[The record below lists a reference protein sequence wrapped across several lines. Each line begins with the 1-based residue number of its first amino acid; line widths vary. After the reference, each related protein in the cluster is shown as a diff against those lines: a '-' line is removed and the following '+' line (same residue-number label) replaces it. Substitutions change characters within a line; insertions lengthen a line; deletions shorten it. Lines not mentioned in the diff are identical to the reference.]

1 MAESAAEE
9 ANRTV
14 AGLTQEVNTRWS
26 AIEKLDTELT
36 VSWRQITIN
45 ERSRFQLW
53 SNNLGACHPLEVQE
67 SADHRLRAAP
77 DVHRRI
83 VQLLEE
89 LCEGLDDIRE
99 VQSGEREGG
108 EEEEKEEEEETDVS
122 TFSGDDETTNPRS
135 EISELWLMVGD
146 VITSLLK
153 LSVLVRQSSSRNK
166 LDRAS
171 RAVAKATASS
181 EIMTSDVEHVRYRFP
196 KLEANQWLLQRLG
209 EASTQRRRFLLYAQ
223 DHERQLASVAKES
236 TSGPTEASSRAA
248 TVLPAKFDI
257 SFLEDLD
264 GANAAS
270 TTLFSRG
277 WNVDDR
283 REVVPL
289 SFVCV
294 DGQPAIC
301 PYCRDT
307 VHFKT
312 GKAWR

>member
-1 MAESAAEE
+1 MAESATEE
-9 ANRTV
+9 ADHTV
-14 AGLTQEVNTRWS
+14 AGLTQEVDTRWS
-26 AIEKLDTELT
+26 AIEKLNTELT

-53 SNNLGACHPLEVQE
+53 SNNLGACHPLDDQN

-99 VQSGEREGG
+99 IQSGEREGG
-108 EEEEKEEEEETDVS
+108 EEEEEEETDVA
-122 TFSGDDETTNPRS
+122 TFPGGDETTKPRS
-135 EISELWLMVGD
+135 EISELWLVVGD
-146 VITSLLK
+146 IITSLLK

-166 LDRAS
+166 LDRAA

-181 EIMTSDVEHVRYRFP
+181 EIMTSDVEYVRHKFP

-209 EASTQRRRFLLYAQ
+209 EASMQRRRFLLYAQ
-223 DHERQLASVAKES
+223 EHERRLASVENES
-236 TSGPTEASSRAA
+236 ASGPTEASSRAA
-248 TVLPAKFDI
+248 TVLPAKFDV
-257 SFLEDLD
+257 SSLEDLD

-270 TTLFSRG
+270 TTLFGRG
-277 WNVDDR
+277 LNDGDR
-283 REVVPL
+283 RQVVPL

-294 DGQPAIC
+294 DGQPATC